1 MAPFYYLLA
10 FCVLEGYIV
19 IISFD
24 LSEMGTSGY
33 FIKKIISYKKWCR
46 NIYSCLR
53 HNVFDSFFPPRVKIP
68 QF

>member
-33 FIKKIISYKKWCR
+33 FIKKIISYKK
-46 NIYSCLR
+46 NGAAIYIHALDTMCLTA
-53 HNVFDSFFPPRVKIP
+53 SFLLA
-68 QF
+68 